1 MIKLVAAD
9 MDGTLLDSQKQLPPD
24 FWQTF
29 DRLKAKG
36 VLFVVAS
43 GRTYPTLKRNFE
55 PRAAEMTMICDNG
68 GVIGVQ
74 NEPVYVSTIAPALR
88 RELLEACEEIPDIHL
103 AVSTPHTTYMLPY
116 RQKPEEKR
124 IIDLS
129 FKDVKVVKDLY
140 AIEDDVCQI
149 AICDIRHPDKN
160 AYPVL
165 SKKFA
170 GRLAVQTSGSWWMDV
185 MNAGVSKGSALT
197 RLQKMLGVTAEETMA
212 FGDFDNDIQMLSV
225 VGESYVMQNAP
236 AHMFQYG
243 KHTAPSCD
251 EYGVTQVIRREILGD
266 CI

>member
-1 MIKLVAAD
+1 MIKLIAAD
-9 MDGTLLDSQKQLPPD
+9 MDGTLLDSQKRLPPD
-24 FWQTF
+24 FWQIF
-29 DRLKAKG
+29 DRLRAKG
-36 VLFVVAS
+36 ILFVVAS

-55 PRAAEMTMICDNG
+55 PRAKEMTMICDNG

-74 NEPVYVSTIAPALR
+74 GEPVFVSTIAAGLR
-88 RELLEACEEIPDIHL
+88 HELLDACKTIPDIHL

-116 RQKPEEKR
+116 KQKPEEKK

-129 FKDVKVVKDLY
+129 FKDVQVVDDLY
-140 AIEDDVCQI
+140 AIDDDVCQV

-165 SKKFA
+165 AKRFA

-197 RLQKMLGVTAEETMA
+197 RLQRMLGVTPEETMA

-225 VGESYVMQNAP
+225 AGESYVMENAP
-236 AHMFQYG
+236 AYMFQYG
-243 KHTAPSCD
+243 KHKAPSCD
-251 EYGVTQVIRREILGD
+251 SCGVTKIIRREVLGER
-266 CI
+266 I